1 MWECRQVIALYSNLS
16 IVSLNVDLFF
26 FPQRRKGFRFFVI
39 AFMDLNYT
47 TLISKYISK
56 YILKIYTNRLILIQL
71 SKFSWQCGWNLG
83 VGETVW
89 TWDDILL
96 LNTRQ
101 VYDVGYDMVLVHCD
115 SAAGPAYVCALYM
128 QISLV
133 CDGLGQGKLR
143 FYRAYSV
150 PKKLFCS

>member
-1 MWECRQVIALYSNLS
+1 MIY
-16 IVSLNVDLFF
+16 FF
-26 FPQRRKGFRFFVI
+26 SQRRKRFRFFVI
-39 AFMDLNYT
+39 AFMDLNCT

-56 YILKIYTNRLILIQL
+56 YIIYTNHLILIQL
-71 SKFSWQCGWNLG
+71 SKISWQRVWNLC
-83 VGETVW
+83 VGETIW

-101 VYDVGYDMVLVHCD
+101 IYDVGYDMVLVHCH

-150 PKKLFCS
+150 PKNLFCS